1 MKKNNKGF
9 TLVEVITVIILIA
22 VIGVVSLPS
31 LTKINESN
39 KNRIDRSTKLLIENA
54 AKIYVA
60 NYKSEVDKKL
70 ATNSSYCIAIGK
82 LKAYDFLNINTD
94 EVKIADFN
102 NTCIN
107 VTKTTVSGKTKY
119 SYDYKTTYK
128 VSSSEDN
135 IPPVLYIS
143 DKISGSN
150 CNIHMLVSSLNDFYN
165 KCNVNAKDNKNPKTN
180 LTPTDIR
187 EAAREYILTYEY
199 EDNAGNQAKPLKVIL
214 NIR

>member
-107 VTKTTVSGKTKY
+107 VTK
-119 SYDYKTTYK
+119 
-128 VSSSEDN
+128 
-135 IPPVLYIS
+135 L
-143 DKISGSN
+143 
-150 CNIHMLVSSLNDFYN
+150 
-165 KCNVNAKDNKNPKTN
+165 
-180 LTPTDIR
+180 
-187 EAAREYILTYEY
+187 
-199 EDNAGNQAKPLKVIL
+199 Q
-214 NIR
+214 